1 MIIDNCEIHGQVCYM
16 LLLPEMARY
25 KYIYLK
31 YISFEFRMKDI
42 PTIECSRHLNMY
54 GVWVKVF
61 SSECAEDGR
70 VCFCSVWIAGLRRA
84 ALQREVAVSRVYER
98 VLAQAVEGVLEAV
111 EGTDVWVP
119 VEPTCG
125 CRHRGVLA
133 STVVYI
139 VDLPETHSYVDIK

>member
-31 YISFEFRMKDI
+31 YISFAFRMNDI
-42 PTIECSRHLNMY
+42 PTIECRSHFDMNRVRVEVL
-54 GVWVKVF
+54 
-61 SSECAEDGR
+61 SSEGAEDGR

-84 ALQREVAVSRVYER
+84 ALQREVTVSRVYER
-98 VLAQAVEGVLEAV
+98 VLAQAVESVLEAV

-119 VEPTCG
+119 VEPT
-125 CRHRGVLA
+125 
-133 STVVYI
+133 Y
-139 VDLPETHSYVDIK
+139 ETIMQT